1 MGDYVIYDTH
11 CHLTDEKFDFD
22 RDKII
27 ENLQS
32 NSVVK
37 AMLPSDNVEN
47 SIKAI
52 DLSGKY
58 DFLYN
63 AVGIHPEENSRFTDE
78 DISRIEELADNT
90 KCKAIGEI
98 GLDYHYEHD
107 KQKQKYLFEKQMQI
121 AERKNLPVIIHTR
134 DAIQDTY
141 DILKKY
147 PNVRG
152 IMHSYSGSYEMAM
165 KFIDLGYYIS
175 FSGVVTF
182 KNARNVK
189 ETCEKLPIDKILVET
204 DSPYLTPHPYRG
216 KRNEPKYV
224 NLVLQE
230 VSLLKKM
237 SEKEAAQ
244 IICNN
249 ADDIFGW

>member
-27 ENLQS
+27 EDLKS

-47 SIKAI
+47 SVKAI
-52 DLSGKY
+52 ELSEKY

-63 AVGIHPEENSRFTDE
+63 AVGIHPEEDSRFTDE
-78 DISRIEELADNT
+78 DILKIEELADNP

-98 GLDYHYEHD
+98 GLDYHYEYD
-107 KQKQKYLFEKQMQI
+107 KQKQKYLFEKQMEI
-121 AERKNLPVIIHTR
+121 AERKKLPVIIHTR

-141 DILKKY
+141 DILAKY
-147 PNVRG
+147 HDVRG
-152 IMHSYSGSYEMAM
+152 IMHSYSGSYEMAQ
-165 KFIDLGYYIS
+165 KFIELGYYIS

-182 KNARNVK
+182 KNARNVQ
-189 ETCEKLPIDKILVET
+189 EICAKLPMDKILVET

-224 NLVLQE
+224 NLVLQK
-230 VSLLKKM
+230 VSLLHNM
-237 SEKEAAQ
+237 TEKQAAQ
-244 IICNN
+244 IICKN

>member
-1 MGDYVIYDTH
+1 MDYKIYDTH

-22 RDKII
+22 RKKLI
-27 ENLQS
+27 ESLHEN
-32 NSVVK
+32 NVEK
-37 AMLPSDNVEN
+37 AMIPSDTVEN

-52 DLSGKY
+52 ELSHEY
-58 DFLYN
+58 EFLYN
-63 AVGIHPEENSRFTDE
+63 AVGIHPEEDKNFTDE
-78 DISRIEELADNT
+78 DIATISKLCDDY

-107 KQKQKYLFEKQMQI
+107 KERQKYLFESQMQI
-121 AERKNLPVIIHTR
+121 ADEKKLPVIIHTR
-134 DAIQDTY
+134 DAIQDTF

-152 IMHSYSGSYEMAM
+152 IMHSYSGSYEMAKLFM
-165 KFIDLGYYIS
+165 NLGYYIS

-182 KNARNVK
+182 KNAKNVK
-189 ETCEKLPIDKILVET
+189 EVCAKIPIEKMLVET

-230 VSLLKKM
+230 VAFLKNLTEKQA
-237 SEKEAAQ
+237 SE
-244 IICNN
+244 IICRN